1 VIPTAVG
8 ILPESS
14 RVSAAALGAE
24 PPIATLVP
32 RDGALPPRRAPFS
45 QRFELRCADVHPVR
59 CDEALRSSSPRE
71 LVARACAHGAS
82 AHGFTPAW
90 YSPERVAAMAG
101 AVTERLS

>member
-1 VIPTAVG
+1 VIPAAAGTVPG
-8 ILPESS
+8 SS
-14 RVSAAALGAE
+14 PVPAPALGAD
-24 PPIATLVP
+24 PPNATLVP
-32 RDGALPPRRAPFS
+32 REGALPPGRAPFS
-45 QRFELRCADVHPVR
+45 PRFELRCADVHPVR